1 MPCVAALS
9 PLQADGV
16 PRAHG
21 EPSQLRAGCF
31 STTLTT
37 PPTCVVIS
45 QESSQFA
52 IWKQL
57 AQFTASAASINV
69 DGTINYREAG
79 TDTEDAIMAAAR
91 AWGTEATLWK
101 AAGGG
106 GEGPVP
112 LQY

>member
-1 MPCVAALS
+1 MVSPGPMVNHPSLGLAAS
-9 PLQADGV
+9 P
-16 PRAHG
+16 PHS
-21 EPSQLRAGCF
+21 PP
-31 STTLTT
+31 